1 MTVYG
6 AEGLRVAYKIIHA
19 NLFVKVIRVLK
30 KIYTFAPLKLYNTI
44 SYSIMNITQEKIDKL
59 NSIVTIKI
67 QPEDYQSKVE
77 KAIKENA
84 KKAKIAGFRPG
95 MVPPAHI
102 KKMYGKS
109 ILVDTINNLLSDSL
123 NNYINEN
130 KIEVLGQPLPKIDET
145 TNFNWD
151 FNENF
156 EFNYEVGLA
165 PEFAVDFSAKDVL
178 TQYEIKVDDETLA
191 ARIKNIR
198 RSYGKMTN
206 PDVSAEEDVLYSE
219 LQQLSPDG
227 SVFEGGISNTTS
239 VRIDQIKD
247 AKVKASLIGLKK
259 GDVVVIDLQEAFDN
273 DAAKVAGLLNIDE
286 ETAAELKSKFQLT
299 VKNVNRLEESDLN
312 QEFFDKLFGAGAV
325 TTEEEFT
332 AKIKEEVEA
341 MSAQDA
347 ERKLQNDLYNYTLEK
362 IKFELPDEFLKRWLK
377 ATNEQ
382 LTDEELNKDYD
393 SFAKNLKWT
402 LIENKVIKDNQIE
415 IKYED
420 VFDLAKQRLDAQFR
434 MYSPQ
439 PLSDEQ
445 LGQYTVQYLQNKDNG
460 TKIFE
465 EIKAIKTLDFLK
477 TVVTLDKK
485 EITHEEFSKLGA

>member
-1 MTVYG
+1 
-6 AEGLRVAYKIIHA
+6 
-19 NLFVKVIRVLK
+19 
-30 KIYTFAPLKLYNTI
+30 
-44 SYSIMNITQEKIDKL
+44 MNITQEKIDKL
-59 NSIVTIKI
+59 NSTINIKI
-67 QPEDYQSKVE
+67 QPEDYTPQVE

-109 ILVDTINNLLSDSL
+109 ILVDTINTLLSDTL
-123 NNYINEN
+123 NNYISEN

-151 FNENF
+151 FTENF

-165 PEFAVDFSAKDVL
+165 PEFEVNFSAADKL

-206 PDVSAEEDVLYSE
+206 PDVSADDDVLYSE
-219 LQQLSPDG
+219 LKQLSPDG
-227 SVFEGGISNTTS
+227 SVFEDGISNTTS
-239 VRIDQIKD
+239 VRLDQVKDEKIK
-247 AKVKASLIGLKK
+247 KSLIGLKK
-259 GDVVVIDLQEAFDN
+259 EDVIVFDIQKAFNN
-273 DAAKVAGLLNIDE
+273 DAAKVAGLLNIEEDE
-286 ETAAELKSKFQLT
+286 AADLKSKFQLT

-332 AKIKEEVEA
+332 AKIKEEVEG
-341 MSAQDA
+341 MSTQDS
-347 ERKLQNDLYNYTLEK
+347 ERKLQNDLYNYALDK
-362 IKFELPDEFLKRWLK
+362 IQFELPDEFLKRWLK
-377 ATNEQ
+377 ATNEK
-382 LTDEELNKDYD
+382 LTDEELDKDYD
-393 SFAKNLKWT
+393 AFAKNLKWT
-402 LIENKVIKDNQIE
+402 LIENKVIKDNKLE
-415 IKYED
+415 IKYEE
-420 VFDLAKQRLDAQFR
+420 VFELAKQRLDAQFR

-439 PLSDEQ
+439 PLAEEQ
-445 LGQYTVQYLQNKDNG
+445 LAQYTVQYLQNKENG
-460 TKIFE
+460 NKIFE
-465 EIKAIKTLDFLK
+465 EVKAIKTLDFLK

-485 EITHEEFSKLGA
+485 AINHDEFSKLPA